1 MKFFDFSLAGVYV
14 HLRLSSES
22 SAERERREKTEY
34 DRTHITFRGDFQ
46 SWQQAMD
53 EATGYGSPVILDRAI
68 SATRAVRDG
77 LAACERDTVL
87 FDEPQVAHPLL
98 AGLLNAATQCNNEL
112 RVMDFGGALGSSYR
126 QNAPFLAHL
135 DSLKWGVIEQDNFV
149 KAGQAEFETDT
160 LRFFPD
166 IESCM
171 DSLKPNFLL
180 LSGVLQCLESPHAFL
195 THLLR
200 YSLPF
205 VFIDRTMAHRLGRD
219 RLVIQRVPPKIYDA
233 SYPVWLLN
241 ADLLESTFAEAGYE
255 TIDRFD
261 PHPGSTFGPPDF
273 NAPYI
278 GWFLRK
284 KLQDSK

>member
-22 SAERERREKTEY
+22 PADRERREKVEY
-34 DRTHITFRGDFQ
+34 DRIHITFRGDFT
-46 SWQQAMD
+46 SWQYAMD
-53 EATGYGSPVILDRAI
+53 EATGYGSPAILERAI

-87 FDEPQVAHPLL
+87 FDEPKVAYPLL
-98 AGLLNAATQCNNEL
+98 AGLLSAATQCNNEL
-112 RVMDFGGALGSSYR
+112 HVIDFGGALGSSYN
-126 QNAPFLAHL
+126 QNKAFLSHL
-135 DSLKWGVIEQDNFV
+135 KSLKWGIIEQDNFV
-149 KAGQAEFETDT
+149 KAGNAEFETDT

-166 IESCM
+166 IETC
-171 DSLKPNFLL
+171 LNIFKPNFLL
-180 LSGVLQCLESPHAFL
+180 LSSILQYLESPHAL
-195 THLLR
+195 IAHLLR
-200 YSLPF
+200 YSFQF
-205 VFIDRTMAHRLGRD
+205 VFIDRTMAQRLGPD

-255 TIDRFD
+255 TIYRFD
-261 PHPGSTFGPPDF
+261 PHHGSTFGPSDF
-273 NAPYI
+273 NAPYV

-284 KLQDSK
+284 KPLDSK